1 VESVDVDVVV
11 LIIVDVKID
20 VDEVEEMSVNEGIE
34 IVVSICNVVWDKH
47 VLIF

>member
-1 VESVDVDVVV
+1 MESVDVDLVV
-11 LIIVDVKID
+11 LITADVKID
-20 VDEVEEMSVNEGIE
+20 VDEFEEMSVNEGIK